1 MKVKDIKFC
10 TKCFYSSEHPLGI
23 TFDENGVCSGC
34 NVHEEKNQIDWKSRF
49 VELENLLKIYRS
61 KNKNYD
67 CIVPITGAQDSYYII
82 HLVKNILKLNPLLV
96 SYNKYFNTEIGI
108 KNLSNLRIKFDCDI
122 VFKNVNPNT
131 IKKITKFTLS
141 EYGNIYWPILAG
153 QSVFPLEI
161 SEKYKIPLII
171 WGAHQGIEQVGMFSH
186 LDNVEMNRRY
196 RNEHDLFGY
205 EAEDLLQIDNSL
217 NDDDIWQFK
226 YPSDKIIKSNG
237 IRGIYLSNYF
247 RWDPYSQHQM
257 MVKKFGYIGRKFNRT
272 FDIYDYVDCF
282 NYMEIHDYLKI
293 LKHGYSKVTDHVCRE
308 IRHKRLNRY
317 QGLKLINKYELQF
330 PKYLELFCEW
340 LDIDRKSLEF
350 ILNRFRN
357 PKYFQMKSD
366 LSFNYLGLSK
376 KYIKNLDLKKE
387 TTHFK
392 FDKEINQKNKN
403 FIKKYITFGKGY
415 P

>member
-1 MKVKDIKFC
+1 MKNKEIKFC
-10 TKCFYSSEHPLGI
+10 KKCFYSSNHPLGI
-23 TFDENGVCSGC
+23 TFDENGICSGC
-34 NVHEEKNQIDWKSRF
+34 KIHEEKDQIDWKEKF
-49 VELENLLKIYRS
+49 IEINNLIRSYRS
-61 KNKNYD
+61 NDKNYD
-67 CIVPITGAQDSYYII
+67 CIIPVTGAQDSYYTVY
-82 HLVKNILKLNPLLV
+82 LVKHILKLNPLLV
-96 SYNKYFNTEIGI
+96 SYNKYFNTNLGI

-122 VFKNVNPNT
+122 IFKNINPKT

-153 QSVFPLEI
+153 HSVFPLEI

-196 RNEHDLFGY
+196 RNEHDLFGI

-217 NDDDIWQFK
+217 NEDDIWQFK
-226 YPSDKIIKSNG
+226 YPNDSIIKTNG

-247 RWDPYSQHQM
+247 RWDPYAQHQL

-282 NYMEIHDYLKI
+282 NYMEIHDFLKL

-308 IRHKRLNRY
+308 IRHKRLTKN
-317 QGLKLINKYELQF
+317 QGYKLIKKYELEE
-330 PKYLELFCEW
+330 PKFIDLFCKW
-340 LDIDRKSLEF
+340 LDIDKNSLNF

-357 PKYFQMKSD
+357 PLYFKMKNN
-366 LSFNYLGLSK
+366 LSYEFSGLSI
-376 KYIKNLDLKKE
+376 KYNNNVELEKNLNN
-387 TTHFK
+387 FV
-392 FDKEINQKNKN
+392 FDKEKNSTA
-403 FIKKYITFGKGY
+403 KKFFKSYITFGKGY